1 MTKVRFFERDGLL
14 YGIEAVG
21 HSGYASEGE
30 DIVCS
35 AVTTVM
41 TMTETYLTDV
51 CGYDTS
57 VEVDGDAPRI
67 SVKLKSGTEE
77 EKQNCNKILRAAKAT
92 LEENAKGYTLWLRVS
107 VVTRG

>member
-14 YGIEAVG
+14 YGIESRG

-35 AVTTVM
+35 AVSTVM
-41 TMTETYLTDV
+41 TMTEAYLTDI
-51 CGYDTS
+51 CGYKTS
-57 VEVDGDAPRI
+57 VEIDGDEPRI
-67 SVKLKSGTEE
+67 SVKLESGTAE
-77 EKQNCNKILRAAKAT
+77 EKQNCNKILRAAKAP
-92 LEENAKGYTLWLRVS
+92 LEENEREYSLWLRVS